1 VILESHHLE
10 PDTYT
15 LWAELAPVVGLFQR
29 CLTQWRTGGVGVIGL
44 DYVAVIQVAGIIGLR
59 LTAAMMEDI
68 QLMELHARELI
79 NRKAGGN

>member
-1 VILESHHLE
+1 MILEAHHLQPE
-10 PDTYT
+10 TYT

-44 DYVAVIQVAGIIGLR
+44 DYVAVLQVASIIGLE

-68 QLMELHARELI
+68 QVMELHARDLI
-79 NRKAGGN
+79 NRKAGGS